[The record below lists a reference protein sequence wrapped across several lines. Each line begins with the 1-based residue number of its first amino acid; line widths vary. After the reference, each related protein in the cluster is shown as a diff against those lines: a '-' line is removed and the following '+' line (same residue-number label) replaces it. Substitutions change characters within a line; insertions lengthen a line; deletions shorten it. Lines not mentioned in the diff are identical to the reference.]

1 MNIKNIREYIDN
13 CPIDMNLIDNNT
25 YRNSKPNH
33 WIRGTRFGQKEM
45 LGLWSNREEF
55 SNFHVMFGV
64 AKESIGKVHFA
75 NNIESRVIIYYWGDY
90 CDNKM
95 IRPKCH
101 YHIGASPFFYAHLLN
116 SRDNIERKG
125 TIFYLPRSDNLV
137 VLDEESDTFNKIKE
151 LINNAPKP
159 VTILS
164 YLDCPELWQK
174 KLNMDVKILSY
185 DVTDSFWQMK
195 INEVF
200 LRHEYAYIPNICSD
214 FFYATISGCKA
225 IYYDVM
231 DIYTHNY
238 ATSSIIPSYH
248 KDKVTQT
255 YLEFD
260 DMLKN
265 MFTGEKITEEQFYLS
280 CRMLSVD
287 KSESSE
293 DLAVT
298 TERLCAMQEILLHK
312 FDTTDCVKRH
322 YTPKHASPYRSQFK
336 SQEEAEILRKNM
348 IENYKSIGSIKQ
360 IDDIMLKL

>member
-1 MNIKNIREYIDN
+1 MNIREYISN
-13 CPIDMNLIDNNT
+13 CPIDHNLIDNSSHTLYPTNT
-25 YRNSKPNH
+25 PKKYLV
-33 WIRGTRFGQKEM
+33 GTRFGQKEM
-45 LGLWSNREEF
+45 LGLWSNREDF

-75 NNIESRVIIYYWGDY
+75 NNVEAKVFIYYWGDY

-116 SRDNIERKG
+116 SREDVERKG
-125 TIFYLPRSDNLV
+125 TIFYLPRSDSQV
-137 VLDEESDTFNKIKE
+137 VLDSESKVFDRIKQ
-151 LINNAPKP
+151 LINDAPKP

-164 YLDCPELWQK
+164 YLDSPDVWAE
-174 KLNMDVKILSY
+174 KLNMDVNILSY
-185 DVTDSFWQMK
+185 DVTDAFWQMK

-225 IYYDVM
+225 IYYDAM

-238 ATSSIIPSYH
+238 TNCSIIPSYH
-248 KDKVTQT
+248 KDKVTST
-255 YLEFD
+255 YFKFD

-265 MFTGEKITEEQFYLS
+265 MFTGNQITDEQFYLS
-280 CRMLSVD
+280 CRMLSID
-287 KSESSE
+287 KSECSE

-298 TERLCAMQEILLHK
+298 TERLCAMQEILSYEI
-312 FDTTDCVKRH
+312 DTTDIIKRH
-322 YTPKHASPYRSQFK
+322 NTPKHASPYRSQFK
-336 SQEEAEILRKNM
+336 PQEEAEKLRIKF
-348 IENYKSIGSIKQ
+348 IEDYKSIKPIDY
-360 IDDIMLKL
+360 IDDIMLEL